1 MKCIFKFLIG
11 IVLFKLS
18 VVLYFLLTIVNFFL
32 VRSSNYFIDTAATV
46 DRYGNRDLRKLWN
59 STLIRKESKHH
70 FGNIDETIS
79 SVLGKNQRDNT
90 LTYTGKF
97 LAWILDTIDK
107 DHCKNSIDE

>member
-1 MKCIFKFLIG
+1 MSIFKFLIG
-11 IVLFKLS
+11 ILLFVVS
-18 VVLYFLLTIVNFFL
+18 VVLYFVLTIINFFL
-32 VRSSNYFIDTAATV
+32 VRSKDYFLDTAATV

-59 STLIRKESKHH
+59 STLIRKESQHH

-79 SVLGKNQRDNT
+79 SVLGKNQREKT

-107 DHCKNSIDE
+107 DHCKKSINE